1 MRYRHVAFDL
11 DGTLADTRADIVAA
25 ANAMLTELGRPPQ
38 PLEVVQGYVG
48 EGARRLVER
57 LLGAPEPAAV
67 AGGLRRFLDFY
78 ARHLLDATRLYPGVA
93 DALAALAARGIVL
106 TVCTNKPEAMS
117 RTILDGLRVGRL
129 FREVVGGDTLPT
141 RKPDPQGLLLLCERV
156 GIPPGD
162 ALLVGDSG
170 IDVHTARAAGVAFC
184 GVAWGLTP
192 EGMWA
197 AEPSLVIDDAAA
209 LLGVVEG

>member
-25 ANAMLTELGRPPQ
+25 ANAMLAELGRPAQ
-38 PLEVVQGYVG
+38 PTDVVQGYVG

-57 LLGAPEPAAV
+57 VLDTAEPAV
-67 AGGLRRFLDFY
+67 IDDGLGRFLDHY
-78 ARHLLDATRLYPGVA
+78 GRHLLDATRLYPGMA
-93 DALAALAARGIVL
+93 DALAALDARGVVL

-117 RTILDGLRVGRL
+117 RTILDGLGVGTR
-129 FREVVGGDTLPT
+129 FRDVVGGDTLPT

-156 GIPPGD
+156 GVAPGD
-162 ALLVGDSG
+162 SLLVGDSG
-170 IDVHTARAAGVAFC
+170 IDVRTARAARVGFC

-197 AEPSLVIDDAAA
+197 ADPER
-209 LLGVVEG
+209 VVEDARDLVGIVAG